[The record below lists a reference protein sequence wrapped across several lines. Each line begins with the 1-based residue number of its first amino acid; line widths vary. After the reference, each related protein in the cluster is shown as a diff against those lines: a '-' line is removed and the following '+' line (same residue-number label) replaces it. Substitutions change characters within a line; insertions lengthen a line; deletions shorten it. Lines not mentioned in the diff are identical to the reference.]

1 MYEVDFF
8 ALLTMIIVNSFCAMF
23 LYRKLQGIKKVYFL
37 LSVISIFIYS
47 GFGVS
52 FFARDFL
59 AQYIIF
65 STVYIF
71 TLFIVMKDKKKE
83 CHPSRNRL

>member
-47 GFGVS
+47 GFEYRFCTRLS
-52 FFARDFL
+52 SAI
-59 AQYIIF
+59 YYF
-65 STVYIF
+65 STVYI
-71 TLFIVMKDKKKE
+71 LH
-83 CHPSRNRL
+83 CLL